1 MSYFDL
7 FRLDIVID
15 IMQFRRNKEMQM
27 EGWKK
32 WSTLYSTSAFGQFV
46 HSLNTVRP
54 KRIHI
59 SNIISGKCYFQEN
72 SKSGRKLELANWNI
86 KSLHHLHQMDQA
98 YLYIRLL
105 YLNFQKKTWQRVLD
119 FSVCTSVSACCWCK
133 MCFAI
138 NVAQLMSWGV
148 ISIQRP

>member
-72 SKSGRKLELANWNI
+72 SKSGRKLELAN
-86 KSLHHLHQMDQA
+86 
-98 YLYIRLL
+98 
-105 YLNFQKKTWQRVLD
+105 
-119 FSVCTSVSACCWCK
+119 
-133 MCFAI
+133 
-138 NVAQLMSWGV
+138 
-148 ISIQRP
+148 

>member
-1 MSYFDL
+1 MLAVYRAVLPPFPMVIFLCFNVNWSLHSLFMSYFDL

-15 IMQFRRNKEMQM
+15 IIQFRRNKEMQM

-72 SKSGRKLELANWNI
+72 SKSDRKLELANWNI
-86 KSLHHLHQMDQA
+86 KSIHHLHQLDQA
-98 YLYIRLL
+98 YLYIPML
-105 YLNFQKKTWQRVLD
+105 YLNF
-119 FSVCTSVSACCWCK
+119 
-133 MCFAI
+133 
-138 NVAQLMSWGV
+138 
-148 ISIQRP
+148 